1 MDKLKIV
8 PYKATY
14 KSEFEV
20 LNRLWIEKY
29 FVMEDEDRRPFCL
42 SATHFRTYLAIPC
55 AHANT
60 DTRISITTL
69 SGGISVPPVGTVR
82 VVVCGLF

>member
-14 KSEFEV
+14 KTEFEV

-29 FVMEDEDRRPFCL
+29 FVMEDEDL
-42 SATHFRTYLAIPC
+42 
-55 AHANT
+55 NT
-60 DTRISITTL
+60 LQNPEST
-69 SGGISVPPVGTVR
+69 
-82 VVVCGLF
+82 